1 MRDYQKAARLAPLG
15 VCAVMWTLIGAAPAW
30 AGGTGSS
37 PCFAFGCGTGGDGNG
52 DGGGGAGY
60 NSWDNGNPGDATTGA
75 GGTGG
80 DGGGSIPGPAGGPGG
95 LAGGAVTFNVGVSG
109 TIAGGV
115 GTPGTPGGVGSG
127 GGGGGGGGGLVI
139 GSGLTVT
146 ATGWVSGGSGGAGGA
161 AIIGSGGGGGGGGAG
176 LLLGAGTA
184 LTNIG
189 SISGGTGGAGGD
201 GNNNGGGGGGGDGIL
216 ATGGG
221 TLVNSGTI
229 SGGNGGADGVGDY
242 AGSGG
247 GGGAGVTGA
256 DLSITN
262 SGTISGGLS
271 GDGLTRADAITFT
284 GGANRLTLQS
294 GATLIGNI
302 GNNGTS
308 LTLDQSDDYTLA
320 NVITGNGSLTKTG
333 TGTLT
338 LSGANTYTGGTTLSG
353 GTLSL
358 GSDTALGTGTLTIGA
373 GATLRAEVSG
383 WDSRII
389 ANNIVVNGD
398 FNIHPGNTFMGVSSF
413 RLTGAIDLA
422 GGNRTIT
429 NTMDWLNGDT
439 YGEIGLDGPISNGG
453 LILATPSIS
462 AAFTMKGTQANTYTG
477 DTVIGSGVGLTL
489 QKSNGVT
496 AIAGNIIIQDHGSLG
511 TDADEQIADT
521 SVVTVNGAGVFNVGV
536 YNDVTETI
544 GSLFGDGQVSLYYVT
559 VGSTLKVGAGSFSGV
574 ISGDGSIVKQGPGT
588 LILNGANTYTGATT
602 VAGGTLEIGDEN
614 HLGASAA
621 SDVTVD
627 TAGTLAG
634 HGTVMGDVGNVAGG
648 VVSPGGSIGTL
659 HVGGNYTQ
667 GSTSSLRIQVG
678 PNGASRLAVGGS
690 ASLHGTL
697 NLVFTPG
704 VYHRTSYT
712 IVSAAGGL
720 GGSTFGAVT
729 QNGGGVYGGV
739 SYGLNNV
746 MLGVNNGSIGGFS
759 VAPTN
764 GQVIGATSVS
774 MVQGAQAS
782 NRALFGH
789 LSDRRGG
796 GSNDDNL
803 RTAFA
808 GSNPN
813 QVAFGGDLAGL
824 NAVLASLP
832 EALAQQGGWF
842 RATGG
847 FGSIDGSGGVPGVY
861 SHGGGFMAGYDY
873 QLTDHVLLGAA
884 VGYSRTQVEQD
895 DGSSSTINTPR
906 VTVYGSYQLGSFALD
921 GSLGYG
927 YDRIKTDNVSDG
939 GVASSQ
945 HDAHEIVAGL
955 QASYAV
961 DLPQKVALTPRAGLD
976 YLHLFEEGFKESGAT
991 GFDLTS
997 ESGDM
1002 DSLRPFV
1009 GVSVSREFVTDGGTK
1024 LTPQLDLTYSREVLD
1039 NGRNAQVLVGGGAF
1053 TVAGVKPSRDQLI
1066 LGVSLTAS
1074 LTQSFDLFGGYTAL
1088 LPVGNTISHN
1098 FEAGLRVTF

>member
-1 MRDYQKAARLAPLG
+1 MQDYQKTARLAPLG
-15 VCAVMWTLIGAAPAW
+15 VCAVMWTLIGASPAW

-37 PCFAFGCGTGGDGNG
+37 PCFVFGCGTGGDGNG

-60 NSWDNGNPGDATTGA
+60 NSWDNGNPADATTGD
-75 GGTGG
+75 GGVGG
-80 DGGGSIPGPAGGPGG
+80 SGGGSYPGPAGGSGG
-95 LAGGAVTFNVGVSG
+95 LSGSTVTTDGTVSG
-109 TIAGGV
+109 TITGAAGA
-115 GTPGTPGGVGSG
+115 PGSPASGSG
-127 GGGGGGGGGLVI
+127 AGAGGGGGGGGLVI

-146 ATGWVSGGSGGAGGA
+146 TTGPVSGGAGGVGGGDVA
-161 AIIGSGGGGGGGGAG
+161 SHPGYAGGGGGGGAG

-184 LTNIG
+184 LTNSG
-189 SISGGTGGAGGD
+189 SISGGAGGAGGD
-201 GNNNGGGGGGGDGIL
+201 GTYNGGGGGGGDGIV
-216 ATGGG
+216 ATDGG

-229 SGGNGGADGVGDY
+229 SGGTGGADGVGNY
-242 AGSGG
+242 TGSGG
-247 GGGAGVTGA
+247 GGGAGVVGA
-256 DLSITN
+256 NLDITN

-271 GDGLTRADAITFT
+271 GDGLTQAEAITFT
-284 GGANRLTLQS
+284 GGTN
-294 GATLIGNI
+294 
-302 GNNGTS
+302 S
-308 LTLDQSDDYTLA
+308 LTLESGSSIIGNVVAVAGGHDTLA
-320 NVITGNGSLTKTG
+320 LGGSADSSFDLSLLGSQYLNFVNFEKTGTSTWSLTGTDASGRDWTVSGGTLKGSTDNLQGDIATSSGAKVEFDQATDGTYAGDITGSGGLVKSG

-338 LSGANTYTGGTTLSG
+338 LTGTNSYAGGTTVSSGYLVGDTGSLQGNIDIAGSSGTTFVQNTNGTYAGVLSG
-353 GTLSL
+353 
-358 GSDTALGTGTLTIGA
+358 
-373 GATLRAEVSG
+373 SG
-383 WDSRII
+383 LFDK
-389 ANNIVVNGD
+389 G
-398 FNIHPGNTFMGVSSF
+398 GVG
-413 RLTGAIDLA
+413 RLVLTGDSSGFA
-422 GGNRTIT
+422 GQT
-429 NTMDWLNGDT
+429 L
-439 YGEIGLDGPISNGG
+439 
-453 LILATPSIS
+453 
-462 AAFTMKGTQANTYTG
+462 
-477 DTVIGSGVGLTL
+477 VI
-489 QKSNGVT
+489 
-496 AIAGNIIIQDHGSLG
+496 
-511 TDADEQIADT
+511 
-521 SVVTVNGAGVFNVGV
+521 
-536 YNDVTETI
+536 
-544 GSLFGDGQVSLYYVT
+544 
-559 VGSTLKVGAGSFSGV
+559 
-574 ISGDGSIVKQGPGT
+574 
-588 LILNGANTYTGATT
+588 
-602 VAGGTLEIGDEN
+602 GGTLEVGDTV
-614 HLGASAA
+614 HAGAKLGGSVLVEDSA
-621 SDVTVD
+621 V
-627 TAGTLAG
+627 LAG
-634 HGTVMGDVGNVAGG
+634 HGTLTGDLYNTAGG
-648 VVSPGGSIGTL
+648 IVAPGGSAATGSIGTL
-659 HVGGNYTQ
+659 HVGGNYSQVHVSPFVNVAT
-667 GSTSSLRIQVG
+667 LRIAVS
-678 PNGASRLAVGGS
+678 PTAASQLAVGGTADLGGGNLS
-690 ASLHGTL
+690 
-697 NLVFTPG
+697 LVFTPG
-704 VYHRTSYT
+704 IYQSRSYT
-712 IVSAAGGL
+712 IVTAVGGL
-720 GGSTFGAVT
+720 GGSTFGTVT
-729 QNGGGVYGGV
+729 QSGVTGLDPRL
-739 SYGLNNV
+739 SYTATDALLSITG
-746 MLGVNNGSIGGFS
+746 NGSFS
-759 VAPTN
+759 VAPSN
-764 GQVIGATSVS
+764 GQIIGSTSVS
-774 MVQGAQAS
+774 MVQGAQAA

-789 LSDRRGG
+789 LSDRRGDGNG
-796 GSNDDNL
+796 GDDNL